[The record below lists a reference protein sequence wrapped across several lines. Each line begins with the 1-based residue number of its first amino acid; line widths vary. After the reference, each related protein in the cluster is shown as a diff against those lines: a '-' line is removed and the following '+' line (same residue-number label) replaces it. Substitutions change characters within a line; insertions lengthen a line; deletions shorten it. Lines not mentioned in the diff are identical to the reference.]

1 MSRSSNSQKIVLDD
15 RVEIFLGFTEPGDVI
30 KDNLGFFE
38 RLCSVRNAYLD
49 GVDDR
54 ERRISVVDYFYSI
67 IYTRHHNSRHI
78 CAVIAVHGFRAAAPD
93 KQSALDGHV
102 VQHDFAVRCAA
113 ADDEVAVHGHV
124 LERHFVGAN
133 QDAAL
138 DVFVVGSLGHNV
150 SADDVME
157 NLRKFCAGDI
167 IQRFQPFGS
176 AVDIIRADH
185 CPDIGQRPTGNV
197 LFICKFGQVRFG
209 ICVVVQFQRTGN
221 NRHGFLPR
229 DRRIWGHC

>member
-1 MSRSSNSQKIVLDD
+1 MLLRALGNANLD
-15 RVEIFLGFTEPGDVI
+15 RV
-30 KDNLGFFE
+30 N
-38 RLCSVRNAYLD
+38 
-49 GVDDR
+49 DR
-54 ERRISVVDYFYSI
+54 KGGISVINDFHGIVYAGYD
-67 IYTRHHNSRHI
+67 NSGHI
-78 CAVIAVHGFRAAAPD
+78 RPSVAVHGFCTAAPD

-133 QDAAL
+133 QDAAFNVL
-138 DVFVVGSLGHNV
+138 VISTLGHNV